1 MQANAKCPSCGA
13 DNPEGKV
20 FCQTCG
26 SSMMAKTGSATP
38 QQQAGPL
45 PPPPLPPGVAA
56 PVQTGTQP
64 PPSAR
69 PPIAPPGSWP
79 RAQQTPQ
86 ASQSPTSGTS
96 AGSQPNI
103 GQSAPAPPPLTRPQ
117 PTLNT
122 SGKTAAPPPKMGQS
136 SVPPQPSGPTV
147 PTLNIGSAPAPPS
160 PHSTVPTS
168 AGNAA
173 PGASSPWA
181 GILALLVIIAIV
193 IGILWATGVIGKPQP
208 PRRDVQPAIQQPIA
222 RGNSPGTLAWQR
234 TSPLKYKEWV
244 AVQRPPILYTS
255 TKDFLRLAPAAV
267 IALDRSWLQHTPAV
281 RA

>member
-1 MQANAKCPSCGA
+1 MQASAQCPSCGA

-20 FCQTCG
+20 FCQACG
-26 SSMMAKTGSATP
+26 SSMMAKTGSAAP
-38 QQQAGPL
+38 QQQAAAL

-79 RAQQTPQ
+79 RAQQAPP
-86 ASQSPTSGTS
+86 AAQSPGTS
-96 AGSQPNI
+96 TGSQPNS

-122 SGKTAAPPPKMGQS
+122 SGKTVAPPPKMGQS
-136 SVPPQPSGPTV
+136 SVPPQPSGPV
-147 PTLNIGSAPAPPS
+147 APTLNTGSAPAPPS
-160 PHSTVPTS
+160 PRSTILAGV
-168 AGNAA
+168 GNAA
-173 PGASSPWA
+173 PGASSPWP
-181 GILALLVIIAIV
+181 GIIALLVIIMIV
-193 IGILWATGVIGKPQP
+193 IGILWATGVIGKPSP
-208 PRRDVQPAIQQPIA
+208 VPRNVQPAIQQPIA
-222 RGNSPGTLAWQR
+222 RGNSPGTLTRQM

-244 AVQRPPILYTS
+244 AVERPPILYTS
-255 TKDFLRLAPAAV
+255 TKDFLGLAPAAV
-267 IALDRSWLQHTPAV
+267 IALRRSGLQHTPAV

>member
-1 MQANAKCPSCGA
+1 MQTSAQCPSCGA

-20 FCQTCG
+20 FCQACG

-38 QQQAGPL
+38 QQQTASL
-45 PPPPLPPGVAA
+45 PPPPLPPGVTA

-79 RAQQTPQ
+79 RAQQTPP
-86 ASQSPTSGTS
+86 ASQSPASGTG
-96 AGSQPNI
+96 AASQPNI
-103 GQSAPAPPPLTRPQ
+103 GQGTPALPPLTRPQ

-136 SVPPQPSGPTV
+136 SVPPQPSGPTA
-147 PTLNIGSAPAPPS
+147 PTLNTGSTPAPTP
-160 PHSTVPTS
+160 PHSTVPTD
-168 AGNAA
+168 AGNAS
-173 PGASSPWA
+173 PGASNPWA

-193 IGILWATGVIGKPQP
+193 IGILWATGVIGKPSPAPRNGQP
-208 PRRDVQPAIQQPIA
+208 VIQQPIA
-222 RGNSPGTLAWQR
+222 RGNSPSTLTRQI
-234 TSPLKYKEWV
+234 TSPLTYKEWV
-244 AVQRPPILYTS
+244 AVERPPILYTS
-255 TKDFLRLAPAAV
+255 TKDFLGLAPAAV
-267 IALDRSWLQHTPAV
+267 IALPRSWLQHTPTV